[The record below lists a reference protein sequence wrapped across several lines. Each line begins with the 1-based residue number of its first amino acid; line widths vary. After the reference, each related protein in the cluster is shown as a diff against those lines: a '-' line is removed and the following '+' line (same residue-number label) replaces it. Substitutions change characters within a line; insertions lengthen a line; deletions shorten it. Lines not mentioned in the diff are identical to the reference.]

1 MLVFLDSV
9 TAQAQGLVSRTAL
22 ESGFSGLKVIS
33 KYLLIFL
40 RSLRVVLGM
49 LYIAIISMVL

>member
-40 RSLRVVLGM
+40 RSLVLGM